1 MSKGN
6 YNDSLG
12 EKETEKTR
20 KGIRNPTD
28 RPKSDQESP
37 RRDRV
42 IVGGSTMTDSSKKAK
57 KTYLWMVQSV
67 QIIGRLPK
75 LTRVD
80 DPTISFTK
88 DDARRLYHPH
98 DNAPVISLSIANF
111 NTRWVLIDNRSSAD
125 ILYYPTF

>member
-20 KGIRNPTD
+20 KGIRNPID

-37 RRDRV
+37 KRDRV
-42 IVGGSTMTDSSKKAK
+42 IVGGSTMTNSSKKAK

-67 QIIGRLPK
+67 QITGRLPK

-80 DPTISFTK
+80 DPTISFTE
-88 DDARRLYHPH
+88 DDTRRLYHPH
-98 DNAPVISLSIANF
+98 DNALVISLSIANF
-111 NTRWVLIDNRSSAD
+111 NTRRVLIDNRSSAD
-125 ILYYPTF
+125 ILYCPAF